1 MKKLVK
7 VTVLVSCLLLVPLL
21 TACDSEGPME
31 RAGENVD
38 EAVEETGE
46 AVEEAGEE
54 VQE

>member
-7 VTVLVSCLLLVPLL
+7 ITILVSCLLLVPFL
-21 TACDSEGPME
+21 TACDREGPME

-46 AVEEAGEE
+46 AVEDAGDE
-54 VQE
+54 VRE